1 MPTLKND
8 GPSSPKENMDAAVRR
23 MNEKSRSS
31 AQKPWNHMLHTLSSS
46 AGTGGRVFLMGFLSR
61 HSNGSVSDQIA
72 LCDPAER
79 PLRARAKLLTRK
91 NRTIRSPSLPSRTIP
106 LLARQNLPSVSL
118 RGPCRPAALSGREI
132 SPIVAPNPRSPSP
145 LLSPPL
151 SPWSSQWRG
160 LRVIACQG
168 QQEKPCANS

>member
-1 MPTLKND
+1 MESSVPSAIVVGRD
-8 GPSSPKENMDAAVRR
+8 GWPSVLDGVSVQTFQ
-23 MNEKSRSS
+23 RSIF
-31 AQKPWNHMLHTLSSS
+31 
-46 AGTGGRVFLMGFLSR
+46 G
-61 HSNGSVSDQIA
+61 SNRPLRPCQ
-72 LCDPAER
+72 R
-79 PLRARAKLLTRK
+79 PLRARAKTLTRK

-106 LLARQNLPSVSL
+106 LLARQNLPRVSL

-132 SPIVAPNPRSPSP
+132 WPIVAPNPRSPSP

-160 LRVIACQG
+160 LRVISCQG